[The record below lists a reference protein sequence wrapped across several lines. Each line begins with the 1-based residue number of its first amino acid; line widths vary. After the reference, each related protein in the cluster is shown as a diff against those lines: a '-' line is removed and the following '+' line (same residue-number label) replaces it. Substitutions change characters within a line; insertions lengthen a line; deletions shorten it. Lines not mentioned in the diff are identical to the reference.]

1 MPTFYIGFCHYQLH
15 QYGSYY
21 SYEVVLFKVESEV
34 SLNLDIVM
42 KKKLVLY
49 QPLLRKLIN
58 LRAQLARQRVWGPS
72 LFFLKVDKK
81 YPDTLCASMG
91 SVFICNAVLRVSWR
105 RNTKIT
111 PCGALLLHVANEV
124 FIEVPLFQEISFAQK
139 NSWLRACILL
149 FILTFI
155 FISEF
160 LQIYPFTV
168 N

>member
-1 MPTFYIGFCHYQLH
+1 MKLSLKLVKFKREKVIILRHLKNVKNFVNATSIENCFGMPTFYVGFCHYQLH

-81 YPDTLCASMG
+81 YPDTLCASW
-91 SVFICNAVLRVSWR
+91 VQF
-105 RNTKIT
+105 
-111 PCGALLLHVANEV
+111 
-124 FIEVPLFQEISFAQK
+124 SFVMQ
-139 NSWLRACILL
+139 
-149 FILTFI
+149 F
-155 FISEF
+155 
-160 LQIYPFTV
+160 
-168 N
+168 